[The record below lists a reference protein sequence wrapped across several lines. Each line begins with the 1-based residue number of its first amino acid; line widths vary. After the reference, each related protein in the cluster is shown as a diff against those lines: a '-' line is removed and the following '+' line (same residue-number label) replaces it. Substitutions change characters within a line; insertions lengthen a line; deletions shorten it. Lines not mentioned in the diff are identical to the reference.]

1 MEAVW
6 FCLAAKQKPKCREE
20 YDKTLSFSAIPHLS
34 NLETLTFVES
44 ICYDPRYPNV
54 HVPYQSLHL
63 VNKKT
68 KIKQ

>member
-6 FCLAAKQKPKCREE
+6 FYLAAKQKPECREE
-20 YDKTLSFSAIPHLS
+20 YDKALSFSAILYLS
-34 NLETLTFVES
+34 SLETLLFVKL

-54 HVPYQSLHL
+54 HGPYQSLHL
-63 VNKKT
+63 VSKKT